1 MTLSHALDI
10 LQMAFLVI
18 LKVGGPILLIA
29 LVVGLV
35 ISIIQAATQI
45 QEQTLSFVPKLL
57 AIIFGLIVL
66 GSFMMT
72 TLIEFAEDIFQTI
85 GNL

>member
-1 MTLSHALDI
+1 MTLSQSLDT
-10 LQMAFLVI
+10 LQTAFLVI

-29 LVVGLV
+29 LVIGLV
-35 ISIIQAATQI
+35 VSILQAATQI

-66 GSFMMT
+66 GNFMMT
-72 TLIEFAEDIFQTI
+72 SLIEFAEDIFQTI
-85 GNL
+85 ASL